1 MQIRIMRHLVVN
13 DLLFRLMETDSMKMF
28 SLYNRKEPLERL
40 IKKAE
45 GESSGIVFA
54 NVHCYSPRETHEV
67 NEHANHEEI
76 FVSFQGSGRLIT
88 GNEEREVFGGG
99 MLVFKPEESH
109 GFKSNE
115 IDPFAYLCIGIK
127 I

>member
-1 MQIRIMRHLVVN
+1 MSDCANVRLDLCSDGLSHILQIRIMRHLVVN

-54 NVHCYSPRETHEV
+54 NVHCYSPRETHGV

-88 GNEEREVFGGG
+88 GNEEREVFGGRHAC
-99 MLVFKPEESH
+99 LQT
-109 GFKSNE
+109 
-115 IDPFAYLCIGIK
+115 
-127 I
+127 